1 MQTLEGEAIHNF
13 TKKYFHTFIKIQR
26 EMSRLF
32 FLCLIAFQ
40 SLTLVVSA
48 QKKSLP
54 DWLAAEKKNDKLVY
68 VNGVTIA
75 NDTDAEMPTRIT
87 VELIGT
93 ESKKATFDTFSDRGN
108 FEFFLR
114 PNGLYH
120 ISFEKDGYL
129 TKMLEV
135 VTDNIPDK
143 EWKVGFVLEL
153 QVSME
158 ISVEGFSEELQSNP
172 YARCMYSSKSRKIE
186 FDKAFSKES
195 KAAWEKERIRCLK
208 K

>member
-1 MQTLEGEAIHNF
+1 
-13 TKKYFHTFIKIQR
+13 
-26 EMSRLF
+26 MSRVF
-32 FLCLIAFQ
+32 FLLFIVLQAL
-40 SLTLVVSA
+40 SIDSAA

-54 DWLAAEKKNDKLVY
+54 DWLAAEKKNNKLVY

-75 NDTDAEMPTRIT
+75 NDTDAEMPTRIS
-87 VELIGT
+87 VELIGS
-93 ESKKATFDTFSDRGN
+93 ESKKATFDSFSDRGN

-114 PNGLYH
+114 PNAIYH

-143 EWKVGFVLEL
+143 EWKAGFSLEL

-158 ISVEGFSEELQSNP
+158 IAVDGFSEELQSAP
-172 YARCMYSSKSRKIE
+172 YARCMFSAKTKKIE
-186 FDKAFSKES
+186 FDKAFSKET
-195 KAAWEKERIRCLK
+195 KASWDKERIRCSK

>member
-1 MQTLEGEAIHNF
+1 MKNQ
-13 TKKYFHTFIKIQR
+13 Y
-26 EMSRLF
+26 EMSRVF
-32 FLCLIAFQ
+32 FLLFVAFQ
-40 SLTLVVSA
+40 AISLQSIG

-54 DWLAAEKKNDKLVY
+54 DWLAAEKRNDKLVY

-87 VELIGT
+87 VEHVST

-114 PNGLYH
+114 PNAIYH
-120 ISFEKDGYL
+120 IAFEKEGYL

-143 EWKVGFVLEL
+143 DWKIGFVLEL

-158 ISVEGFSEELQSNP
+158 ISVEGFSEELQTSP
-172 YARCMYSSKSRKIE
+172 YARCMYSSKTRRIE

-195 KAAWEKERIRCLK
+195 KSAWEKERLRCLK

>member
-1 MQTLEGEAIHNF
+1 
-13 TKKYFHTFIKIQR
+13 
-26 EMSRLF
+26 MSRVLF
-32 FLCLIAFQ
+32 LLLIVFQALTFQ
-40 SLTLVVSA
+40 SNA
-48 QKKSLP
+48 QKKVLP
-54 DWLAAEKKNDKLVY
+54 EWLAAEKKNDKLVH
-68 VNGVTIA
+68 VLGSTIA
-75 NDTDAEMPTRIT
+75 SDTDAEMPTRIT

-93 ESKKATFDTFSDRGN
+93 ETKKATFDTFSDRGN

-114 PNGLYH
+114 PNAIYH

-143 EWKVGFVLEL
+143 DWKIGFLLEL

-158 ISVEGFSEELQSNP
+158 LAVDGFSEELQSSP
-172 YARCMYSSKSRKIE
+172 YARCMYSAKTRKIE
-186 FDKAFSKES
+186 FDKAFSKET
-195 KAAWEKERIRCLK
+195 KAVWEKERIRCLK

>member
-1 MQTLEGEAIHNF
+1 MRITASEGILNLE
-13 TKKYFHTFIKIQR
+13 KKYFHIFIKNQHNMNRVLFLLFASFQMLSIQ
-26 EMSRLF
+26 S
-32 FLCLIAFQ
+32 IG
-40 SLTLVVSA
+40 
-48 QKKSLP
+48 QKKNLP
-54 DWLAAEKKNDKLVY
+54 EWLDAEKKNEKLVY

-75 NDTDAEMPTRIT
+75 NDTDAEMPTRIS
-87 VELIGT
+87 VELIGS

-114 PNGLYH
+114 SNAIYH

-143 EWKVGFVLEL
+143 DWKVGFVLDL

-158 ISVEGFSEELQSNP
+158 ISVEGFSEELQSTP
-172 YARCMYSSKSRKIE
+172 YARCMYTSKTRKIE

-195 KAAWEKERIRCLK
+195 KAAWENERIRCLK

>member
-1 MQTLEGEAIHNF
+1 MN
-13 TKKYFHTFIKIQR
+13 R
-26 EMSRLF
+26 VLF
-32 FLCLIAFQ
+32 LLLIALQVLSFQ
-40 SLTLVVSA
+40 A
-48 QKKSLP
+48 IGQKKSLP
-54 DWLAAEKKNDKLVY
+54 DWLASEKKNEKLVH

-75 NDTDAEMPTRIT
+75 DDTNAEMPTRIT
-87 VELIGT
+87 VEIFGS
-93 ESKKATFDTFSDRGN
+93 EPKKATFDTFSDRGN

-114 PNGLYH
+114 PNAIYH

-143 EWKVGFVLEL
+143 DWKVGFSLEL

-158 ISVEGFSEELQSNP
+158 ISVEGFSQELQLTP
-172 YARCMYSSKSRKIE
+172 YARCMYSAKTKKIE

-195 KAAWEKERIRCLK
+195 KLNWEKERIRCLK

>member
-1 MQTLEGEAIHNF
+1 
-13 TKKYFHTFIKIQR
+13 
-26 EMSRLF
+26 MSRLF
-32 FLCLIAFQ
+32 FLLFIAFQ
-40 SLTLVVSA
+40 ALAFGASA

-75 NDTDAEMPTRIT
+75 NDTDAEMPTRIA

-114 PNGLYH
+114 PNALYH

-143 EWKVGFVLEL
+143 DWKIGFVLEL

-158 ISVEGFSEELQSNP
+158 LSVEGFSEELQSNP
-172 YARCMYSSKSRKIE
+172 YARCMYSSKTRKIE

-195 KAAWEKERIRCLK
+195 KATWEKERIRCLK

>member
-1 MQTLEGEAIHNF
+1 MN
-13 TKKYFHTFIKIQR
+13 R
-26 EMSRLF
+26 VLF
-32 FLCLIAFQ
+32 LLLIALQVLSFQ
-40 SLTLVVSA
+40 A
-48 QKKSLP
+48 IGQKKSLP
-54 DWLAAEKKNDKLVY
+54 DWLASEKKNEKLVH

-75 NDTDAEMPTRIT
+75 DDTNSEMPTRIT
-87 VELIGT
+87 VEIFGS
-93 ESKKATFDTFSDRGN
+93 EPKKATFDTFSDRGN

-114 PNGLYH
+114 PNAIYH

-158 ISVEGFSEELQSNP
+158 ISVEGFSEELQSAP
-172 YARCMYSSKSRKIE
+172 YARCMYSGKSRKIE
-186 FDKAFSKES
+186 FDKVFSKES
-195 KAAWEKERIRCLK
+195 KASWERERLRCLK

>member
-1 MQTLEGEAIHNF
+1 
-13 TKKYFHTFIKIQR
+13 
-26 EMSRLF
+26 MSRLF
-32 FLCLIAFQ
+32 FLFFIAFQ
-40 SLTLVVSA
+40 ALTLGTFA

-114 PNGLYH
+114 PNALYH

-143 EWKVGFVLEL
+143 DWKIGFVLEL

-158 ISVEGFSEELQSNP
+158 LSVEGFSEELQSTP
-172 YARCMYSSKSRKIE
+172 YARCMYSSKTRKIE

-195 KAAWEKERIRCLK
+195 KANWEKERIRCLK

>member
-1 MQTLEGEAIHNF
+1 
-13 TKKYFHTFIKIQR
+13 
-26 EMSRLF
+26 MSRVFLLLF
-32 FLCLIAFQ
+32 IAIQAF
-40 SLTLVVSA
+40 TTVASA

-68 VNGVTIA
+68 VKGVTIA
-75 NDTDAEMPTRIT
+75 NDTDAEIPTRIT
-87 VELIGT
+87 AELIGI
-93 ESKKATFDTFSDRGN
+93 EPKKATFDTFSDRGN

-114 PNGLYH
+114 PNAIYH

-143 EWKVGFVLEL
+143 DWKVGFVLEL

-158 ISVEGFSEELQSNP
+158 LSVEGFSQELQSNP
-172 YARCMYSSKSRKIE
+172 YARCMYSAKTRKIE

-195 KAAWEKERIRCLK
+195 KAAWEKERSRCLK

>member
-1 MQTLEGEAIHNF
+1 MFFLLFIVLQTLSIH
-13 TKKYFHTFIKIQR
+13 
-26 EMSRLF
+26 S
-32 FLCLIAFQ
+32 A
-40 SLTLVVSA
+40 A

-54 DWLAAEKKNDKLVY
+54 DWLAAEKKNNKLVY

-75 NDTDAEMPTRIT
+75 NDTDAEMPTRIS
-87 VELIGT
+87 VELIGS
-93 ESKKATFDTFSDRGN
+93 ESKKATFDSFSDRGN

-114 PNGLYH
+114 PNAIYH
-120 ISFEKDGYL
+120 ISFEKNGYL

-143 EWKVGFVLEL
+143 EWKAGFSLEL

-158 ISVEGFSEELQSNP
+158 IAVDGFSEELQSSP
-172 YARCMYSSKSRKIE
+172 YARCMFSAKTKKIE
-186 FDKAFSKES
+186 FDKAFSKEM
-195 KAAWEKERIRCLK
+195 KASWDKERIRCSK

>member
-1 MQTLEGEAIHNF
+1 MSRFFFLLFITFQTLSVHS
-13 TKKYFHTFIKIQR
+13 H
-26 EMSRLF
+26 
-32 FLCLIAFQ
+32 
-40 SLTLVVSA
+40 A
-48 QKKSLP
+48 QKKGLP
-54 DWLAAEKKNDKLVY
+54 VWLAAEKKNDKLVY

-87 VELIGT
+87 VEFIGS

-108 FEFFLR
+108 FEFYLR
-114 PNGLYH
+114 PNALYH
-120 ISFEKDGYL
+120 IAFEKEGYL

-143 EWKVGFVLEL
+143 EWKVGFILEL

-158 ISVEGFSEELQSNP
+158 ISVEGFSQELQSSP
-172 YARCMYSSKSRKIE
+172 YARCMYSAKTKKIE

-195 KAAWEKERIRCLK
+195 KLNWEKERIRCLK

>member
-1 MQTLEGEAIHNF
+1 
-13 TKKYFHTFIKIQR
+13 
-26 EMSRLF
+26 MSRLF
-32 FLCLIAFQ
+32 FLLFIAFQ
-40 SLTLVVSA
+40 GLTNFASA

-54 DWLAAEKKNDKLVY
+54 DWLAADKKNDKLVY

-87 VELIGT
+87 VELIAT
-93 ESKKATFDTFSDRGN
+93 EPKKATFDTFSNRGN
-108 FEFFLR
+108 FEFYLR
-114 PNGLYH
+114 PNSIYH

-143 EWKVGFVLEL
+143 DWKLGFILEL

-158 ISVEGFSEELQSNP
+158 ISVEGFSSELQASP

-195 KAAWEKERIRCLK
+195 KAAWEKERMRCLK

>member
-1 MQTLEGEAIHNF
+1 MNRVLFLLFASFQMLS
-13 TKKYFHTFIKIQR
+13 IQ
-26 EMSRLF
+26 S
-32 FLCLIAFQ
+32 IG
-40 SLTLVVSA
+40 
-48 QKKSLP
+48 QKKNLP
-54 DWLAAEKKNDKLVY
+54 EWLDAEKKNEKLVY

-75 NDTDAEMPTRIT
+75 NDTDAEMPTRIS
-87 VELIGT
+87 VELIGS
-93 ESKKATFDTFSDRGN
+93 ESKKATFDTFSERGN

-114 PNGLYH
+114 SNAIYH

-143 EWKVGFVLEL
+143 DWKVGFDLNL

-158 ISVEGFSEELQSNP
+158 ISVEGFSEELQSTP
-172 YARCMYSSKSRKIE
+172 YARCMYTSKTRKIE

-195 KAAWEKERIRCLK
+195 KAAWENERIRCLK

>member
-1 MQTLEGEAIHNF
+1 M
-13 TKKYFHTFIKIQR
+13 YR
-26 EMSRLF
+26 VLF
-32 FLCLIAFQ
+32 LL
-40 SLTLVVSA
+40 LVVFQALSFQA
-48 QKKSLP
+48 IGQKKSLP
-54 DWLAAEKKNDKLVY
+54 DWLAAEKKNDRLVY

-87 VELIGT
+87 VELIST
-93 ESKKATFDTFSDRGN
+93 EPKKANFDTFSDRGN
-108 FEFFLR
+108 FEFYLR
-114 PNGLYH
+114 PNSIYH

-143 EWKVGFVLEL
+143 DWKIGFILEL

-158 ISVEGFSEELQSNP
+158 ISVEGFSAELQSTP
-172 YARCMYSSKSRKIE
+172 YARCMYSSKTRKLE

-195 KAAWEKERIRCLK
+195 KANWEKERMRCLK

>member
-1 MQTLEGEAIHNF
+1 
-13 TKKYFHTFIKIQR
+13 
-26 EMSRLF
+26 MSRLF
-32 FLCLIAFQ
+32 FLVAIAVQLLSTNSF
-40 SLTLVVSA
+40 A

-54 DWLAAEKKNDKLVY
+54 DWLAAEKKNDKLVH
-68 VNGVTIA
+68 VIGVTIA

-87 VELIGT
+87 VELIGSET
-93 ESKKATFDTFSDRGN
+93 KKAAFDTFSDRGN

-114 PNGLYH
+114 PNAIYH

-143 EWKVGFVLEL
+143 DWKIGFVLEL

-158 ISVEGFSEELQSNP
+158 ISVEGFSEELQSSP
-172 YARCMYSSKSRKIE
+172 YARCMYSAKTRKIE
-186 FDKAFSKES
+186 FDKAFSKET
-195 KAAWEKERIRCLK
+195 KAVWEKERMRCLK

>member
-1 MQTLEGEAIHNF
+1 MN
-13 TKKYFHTFIKIQR
+13 KKVFSYLYKKSTP
-26 EMSRLF
+26 MSRVLF
-32 FLCLIAFQ
+32 LLLLAFQ
-40 SLTLVVSA
+40 ALTFQSNA
-48 QKKSLP
+48 QKKVLP
-54 DWLAAEKKNDKLVY
+54 EWLAAEKKNDKLVH
-68 VNGVTIA
+68 VLGSTIA
-75 NDTDAEMPTRIT
+75 SDTDAEMPTRIT

-93 ESKKATFDTFSDRGN
+93 ETKKATFDTFSDRGN

-114 PNGLYH
+114 PNAIYH

-143 EWKVGFVLEL
+143 DWKIGFLLEL

-158 ISVEGFSEELQSNP
+158 LAVDGFSEELQSSP
-172 YARCMYSSKSRKIE
+172 YARCMYSSKTRKIE
-186 FDKAFSKES
+186 FDKAFSKET
-195 KAAWEKERIRCLK
+195 KAVWEKERIRCLK

>member
-1 MQTLEGEAIHNF
+1 
-13 TKKYFHTFIKIQR
+13 
-26 EMSRLF
+26 MSRLF
-32 FLCLIAFQ
+32 FLLFIALQ
-40 SLTLVVSA
+40 ALTLNASA

-54 DWLAAEKKNDKLVY
+54 DWLAADKKNDKLVY

-87 VELIGT
+87 VELIGA

-143 EWKVGFVLEL
+143 DWKIGFVLEL

-158 ISVEGFSEELQSNP
+158 LSVEGFSEELQSNP

>member
-1 MQTLEGEAIHNF
+1 MN
-13 TKKYFHTFIKIQR
+13 R
-26 EMSRLF
+26 VLF
-32 FLCLIAFQ
+32 LLFVAFQ
-40 SLTLVVSA
+40 MLSFQSIG

-54 DWLAAEKKNDKLVY
+54 DWLAAEKKNEKLVY

-87 VELIGT
+87 VELIGS

-114 PNGLYH
+114 PNAIYH

-143 EWKVGFVLEL
+143 DWKVGFVLEL

-158 ISVEGFSEELQSNP
+158 ISVEGFSEELQSTP
-172 YARCMYSSKSRKIE
+172 YARCMYSAKTRKID
-186 FDKAFSKES
+186 FDKVFSKES
-195 KAAWEKERIRCLK
+195 KASWEKERIRCLK

>member
-1 MQTLEGEAIHNF
+1 
-13 TKKYFHTFIKIQR
+13 
-26 EMSRLF
+26 MSRVFFMLF
-32 FLCLIAFQ
+32 ILFQ
-40 SLTLVVSA
+40 GLSIHSFA

-54 DWLAAEKKNDKLVY
+54 DWLASEKKNNKLVY

-75 NDTDAEMPTRIT
+75 NDTDSEMPSRIT

-93 ESKKATFDTFSDRGN
+93 ESKKVTFDTFSDKGN

-114 PNGLYH
+114 PNAIYY
-120 ISFEKDGYL
+120 ISFERDGYL
-129 TKMLEV
+129 TKKLEV

-143 EWKVGFVLEL
+143 EWKAGFSLEL

-158 ISVEGFSEELQSNP
+158 IAVEGFSEELQSAP
-172 YARCMYSSKSRKIE
+172 YARCMFSAKTKKIE

-195 KAAWEKERIRCLK
+195 KAAWDKERIRCLK

>member
-1 MQTLEGEAIHNF
+1 
-13 TKKYFHTFIKIQR
+13 
-26 EMSRLF
+26 MSRIS
-32 FLCLIAFQ
+32 FLLA
-40 SLTLVVSA
+40 VVLQVFAVSSFA

-54 DWLAAEKKNDKLVY
+54 DWLAAEKKNDKLVH
-68 VNGVTIA
+68 VIGVTIA

-87 VELIGT
+87 VEQIASET
-93 ESKKATFDTFSDRGN
+93 KKATFDSFSDRGN

-114 PNGLYH
+114 PNALYH

-143 EWKVGFVLEL
+143 DWKLGFDLQL

-172 YARCMYSSKSRKIE
+172 YARCMYSSKTRKIE
-186 FDKAFSKES
+186 FDKAFAKES
-195 KAAWEKERIRCLK
+195 KASWEKERNRCLK

>member
-1 MQTLEGEAIHNF
+1 MN
-13 TKKYFHTFIKIQR
+13 R
-26 EMSRLF
+26 VLF
-32 FLCLIAFQ
+32 LLLIALQVLSFQ
-40 SLTLVVSA
+40 A
-48 QKKSLP
+48 IGQKKSLP
-54 DWLAAEKKNDKLVY
+54 DWLASEKKNEKLVH

-75 NDTDAEMPTRIT
+75 DDTNAEMPTRIT
-87 VELIGT
+87 VEIFGS
-93 ESKKATFDTFSDRGN
+93 EPKKATFDTFSDRGN

-114 PNGLYH
+114 PNAIYH

-143 EWKVGFVLEL
+143 DWKVGFVLEL

-158 ISVEGFSEELQSNP
+158 ISVEGFSEELQSTP
-172 YARCMYSSKSRKIE
+172 YARCMYSGKSRKIE

-195 KAAWEKERIRCLK
+195 KVSWEKERLRCFK

>member
-1 MQTLEGEAIHNF
+1 
-13 TKKYFHTFIKIQR
+13 
-26 EMSRLF
+26 MSRVF
-32 FLCLIAFQ
+32 FLLFIAFQ
-40 SLTLVVSA
+40 ALAIQSAA

-54 DWLAAEKKNDKLVY
+54 DWLAAEKKNSKLVY

-75 NDTDAEMPTRIT
+75 NDTDAEMPTRIK
-87 VELIGT
+87 VELIGS
-93 ESKKATFDTFSDRGN
+93 ESKQATFDTFSDKGN

-114 PNGLYH
+114 PNAIYH

-129 TKMLEV
+129 TKKLEV

-143 EWKVGFVLEL
+143 EWKAGFSLEL

-158 ISVEGFSEELQSNP
+158 ISVDGFSAELQSMP
-172 YARCMYSSKSRKIE
+172 YARCMFSAKTKKIE

-195 KAAWEKERIRCLK
+195 KVNWEKERIRCLK

>member
-1 MQTLEGEAIHNF
+1 MN
-13 TKKYFHTFIKIQR
+13 R
-26 EMSRLF
+26 VLF
-32 FLCLIAFQ
+32 LLLIALQAFSFQ
-40 SLTLVVSA
+40 A
-48 QKKSLP
+48 IGQKKSLP
-54 DWLAAEKKNDKLVY
+54 DWLADEKKNDKLVY

-75 NDTDAEMPTRIT
+75 DDTDAELPTRIT
-87 VELIGT
+87 VELFGSDPKI
-93 ESKKATFDTFSDRGN
+93 ATFDTFSDRGN
-108 FEFFLR
+108 FELYLR
-114 PNGLYH
+114 SNAIYH

-143 EWKVGFVLEL
+143 GWKRGFSLEL

-158 ISVEGFSEELQSNP
+158 ISVEGFSEELQSTP
-172 YARCMYSSKSRKIE
+172 YARCMYSAKSKNIE

-195 KAAWEKERIRCLK
+195 KASWEKERIRCLK

>member
-1 MQTLEGEAIHNF
+1 
-13 TKKYFHTFIKIQR
+13 
-26 EMSRLF
+26 MSRVF
-32 FLCLIAFQ
+32 FLLFIVLQAL
-40 SLTLVVSA
+40 SIDSAA

-54 DWLAAEKKNDKLVY
+54 DWLAAEKKNNKLVY

-75 NDTDAEMPTRIT
+75 NDTDAEMPTRIS
-87 VELIGT
+87 VELIGS
-93 ESKKATFDTFSDRGN
+93 ESKKATFDSFSDRGN

-114 PNGLYH
+114 PNAIYH

-143 EWKVGFVLEL
+143 EWKAGFSLEL

-158 ISVEGFSEELQSNP
+158 IAVDGFSEELQSTP
-172 YARCMYSSKSRKIE
+172 YARCMFSAKTKKIE
-186 FDKAFSKES
+186 FDKAFSKET
-195 KAAWEKERIRCLK
+195 KASWDKERIRCSK

>member
-1 MQTLEGEAIHNF
+1 MN
-13 TKKYFHTFIKIQR
+13 R
-26 EMSRLF
+26 VLF
-32 FLCLIAFQ
+32 LLLIALQVLSFQ
-40 SLTLVVSA
+40 A
-48 QKKSLP
+48 IGQKKSLP
-54 DWLAAEKKNDKLVY
+54 DWLASEKKNEKLVH

-75 NDTDAEMPTRIT
+75 DDTNSEMPTRIT
-87 VELIGT
+87 VEIFGS
-93 ESKKATFDTFSDRGN
+93 EPKKATFDTFSDRGN

-114 PNGLYH
+114 PNAIYH

-158 ISVEGFSEELQSNP
+158 ISVEGFSDELQSAP
-172 YARCMYSSKSRKIE
+172 YARCMYSGKSRKIE

-195 KAAWEKERIRCLK
+195 KASWEKERLRCLK

>member
-1 MQTLEGEAIHNF
+1 M
-13 TKKYFHTFIKIQR
+13 YR
-26 EMSRLF
+26 VLF
-32 FLCLIAFQ
+32 LLLIASQALSFQ
-40 SLTLVVSA
+40 AIA

-54 DWLAAEKKNDKLVY
+54 AWLSAEKKNDKLVY

-75 NDTDAEMPTRIT
+75 DDTNAEMPTRIT
-87 VELIGT
+87 VKIFGSEP
-93 ESKKATFDTFSDRGN
+93 KKATFDTFSDRGN
-108 FEFFLR
+108 FEFYLR
-114 PNGLYH
+114 PNAIYH

-158 ISVEGFSEELQSNP
+158 ISVEGFSDELQSAP
-172 YARCMYSSKSRKIE
+172 YARCMYSGKSRKIE

-195 KAAWEKERIRCLK
+195 KASWEKERLRCLK

>member
-1 MQTLEGEAIHNF
+1 MYRVLFLLMIASQALSFQAI
-13 TKKYFHTFIKIQR
+13 
-26 EMSRLF
+26 
-32 FLCLIAFQ
+32 
-40 SLTLVVSA
+40 A

-54 DWLAAEKKNDKLVY
+54 AWLSAEKKNDKLVY

-75 NDTDAEMPTRIT
+75 DDTNAEMPTRIT
-87 VELIGT
+87 VEIFGS
-93 ESKKATFDTFSDRGN
+93 EPKKATFDTFSDRGN
-108 FEFFLR
+108 FEFYLR
-114 PNGLYH
+114 SNAIYH

-158 ISVEGFSEELQSNP
+158 ISVEGFSDELQSAP
-172 YARCMYSSKSRKIE
+172 YARCMYSGKSRKIE

-195 KAAWEKERIRCLK
+195 KASWEKERLRCLK

>member
-1 MQTLEGEAIHNF
+1 MKEKVFSYLY
-13 TKKYFHTFIKIQR
+13 KKSNG
-26 EMSRLF
+26 MSRVF
-32 FLCLIAFQ
+32 FIFLIAFQ
-40 SLTLVVSA
+40 ALSVHSLA

-54 DWLAAEKKNDKLVY
+54 EWLAAEKKNNKLVY

-93 ESKKATFDTFSDRGN
+93 ETKKANFDTFSDKGN

-114 PNGLYH
+114 PNAIYH

-143 EWKVGFVLEL
+143 DWKAGFSLEL

-158 ISVEGFSEELQSNP
+158 IAVEGFSEELQASP
-172 YARCMYSSKSRKIE
+172 YARCMFSAKTKKIE

-195 KAAWEKERIRCLK
+195 KANWEKERVRCLK